1 MNQVLSREE
10 VAALLQGVAVVE
22 ANRQEPGR
30 AKKPRSLDDS
40 YKRETNRRV
49 RRAYLVDSP
58 R

>member
-10 VAALLQGVAVVE
+10 VAALLQGLAVME

-30 AKKPRSLDDS
+30 AKKSKGPDDS
-40 YKRETNRRV
+40 YKSETNRRG
-49 RRAYLVDSP
+49 RRAYPEDSS

>member
-1 MNQVLSREE
+1 MNQVLSQEE
-10 VAALLQGVAVVE
+10 VAALLQGVAVME

-30 AKKPRSLDDS
+30 AKKPKGLDGS
-40 YKRETNRRV
+40 NKSQTNRRA